1 MSAPSNSL
9 KRARIFQ
16 TVQQFHSNFLDFE
29 CGLDQNNGW
38 LRIVFSKQSR
48 MTNYLFNLT
57 KEIYNVRMLFILTA
71 IGAK

>member
-1 MSAPSNSL
+1 MSAPSDNL

-16 TVQQFHSNFLDFE
+16 TIQQFDSNFLDFE

-48 MTNYLFNLT
+48 MKNYLFNLT
-57 KEIYNVRMLFILTA
+57 KEIYNVRMLYI
-71 IGAK
+71 